1 MVDYPVKLCQS
12 DGVVK
17 TCEEIKIMYL
27 QISLTLLVTSIFAA
41 PMTALAI
48 AMWKCRHEFGTVV
61 PTVVVT
67 LMAAGIES
75 SFLFLI
81 WGRHL

>member
-1 MVDYPVKLCQS
+1 
-12 DGVVK
+12 
-17 TCEEIKIMYL
+17 MYL
-27 QISLTLLVTSIFAA
+27 DISLTLLVTSIFAA
-41 PMTALAI
+41 PMTALAML
-48 AMWKCRHEFGTVV
+48 AWKCRHEFGTVV

-67 LMAAGIES
+67 LMAIGIES

>member
-1 MVDYPVKLCQS
+1 
-12 DGVVK
+12 
-17 TCEEIKIMYL
+17 MYL

-41 PMTALAI
+41 PMAALAMM
-48 AMWKCRHEFGTVV
+48 AWKCRHEFGTVV
-61 PTVVVT
+61 PAVVVT
-67 LMAAGIES
+67 LMAIGVES